1 MLTSPLERR
10 LTLHQLRIFKTV
22 VDLKGVTRAAE
33 ALALS
38 QSAVTHQVQALAR
51 ALGYPL
57 LQPGRRTF
65 ELTPVGSA
73 LYERAGRILALV
85 RETSE

>member
-22 VDLKGVTRAAE
+22 VDLRGVTRAAE

-51 ALGYPL
+51 ALGNPL

-73 LYERAGRILALV
+73 LY
-85 RETSE
+85 